1 MKPQPTKPAASQRLL
16 SLDALRGFDMLFI
29 MGFAGLVAALCKLW
43 PGEFSDWTAAQM
55 GHADWNGFFHHD
67 TIFPLFLFIAGISF
81 PFSLAKQREKG
92 MSERSIYLKVIR
104 RGLTLVVLGF
114 VYSGLFKLDFATL
127 RLPSVLGRIGLA
139 WMFAAL
145 LFVNF
150 NVRSR
155 AVIAAA
161 ILLGYGLLLQFAAAP
176 DAGGAGPLTLEGN
189 IVGYVDRIVMPTH
202 LLGGRGFDPEGL
214 LSTLPA
220 IVTAMLGMFT
230 GEFVRRS
237 EERTSGS
244 RKALWMAAGA
254 VVLLVLALCLDP
266 LQPINKKLWTPA
278 FVFAAGSLL
287 AGHVRSVLLYNRCAA
302 VAAVELF
309 LQGHRRQFDH
319 DLHGPADR
327 PRELHLGVFSS
338 AGWLRNSRPRRPPW
352 SSRRD
357 TSPSAGCCYGSSTG
371 KRYTSKSDRPP
382 TTGRRIRKVRLF
394 SCPETE
400 YDQLSKIIYR
410 ISIKIICFSK
420 FVSYVCGVENRKR
433 HPMEIEKV
441 IRILTIFLVVA
452 AFAVKVATHLMFP
465 QSPHGFDL
473 PIVIVLVLCLTN
485 IWRKTDKQEE
495 NSNK

>member
-1 MKPQPTKPAASQRLL
+1 MKPQPTQPAASQRLL

-29 MGFAGLVAALCKLW
+29 MGFAGLVTALCKLC
-43 PGEFSDWTAAQM
+43 PGEFSDWMTAQM

-104 RGLTLVVLGF
+104 RGLTLVALGF

-150 NVRSR
+150 NVRTR

-161 ILLGYGLLLQFAAAP
+161 ILLGYGLLLQFVAAP

-189 IVGYVDRIVMPTH
+189 IVGYVDRIVMPSH

-237 EERTSGS
+237 DIRGG
-244 RKALWMAAGA
+244 RKTLWMAAAAAALLAAGLA
-254 VVLLVLALCLDP
+254 FSGVLPV
-266 LQPINKKLWTPA
+266 NKKLWSST
-278 FVFAAGSLL
+278 FVCVVGAYSLGMFALFYYLIDVRGWRRWTLFFRVVGLNSITIYL
-287 AGHVRSVLLYNRCAA
+287 AQRIVGFGRISDFFLGGIASKCPEA
-302 VAAVELF
+302 VAAVI
-309 LQGHRRQFDH
+309 
-319 DLHGPADR
+319 
-327 PRELHLGVFSS
+327 SS
-338 AGWLRNSRPRRPPW
+338 AGYVAVCWLFL
-352 SSRRD
+352 
-357 TSPSAGCCYGSSTG
+357 YFL
-371 KRYTSKSDRPP
+371 Y
-382 TTGRRIRKVRLF
+382 RKNVFL
-394 SCPETE
+394 
-400 YDQLSKIIYR
+400 
-410 ISIKIICFSK
+410 
-420 FVSYVCGVENRKR
+420 
-433 HPMEIEKV
+433 KV
-441 IRILTIFLVVA
+441 
-452 AFAVKVATHLMFP
+452 
-465 QSPHGFDL
+465 
-473 PIVIVLVLCLTN
+473 
-485 IWRKTDKQEE
+485 
-495 NSNK
+495 

>member
-1 MKPQPTKPAASQRLL
+1 MKPQPTQPAASQRLL

-29 MGFAGLVAALCKLW
+29 MGFAGLVTALCKLC
-43 PGEFSDWTAAQM
+43 PGEFSDWMTAQM

-81 PFSLAKQREKG
+81 PFSLVKQREKG

-104 RGLTLVVLGF
+104 RGLTLVALGF

-150 NVRSR
+150 NVRTR

-161 ILLGYGLLLQFAAAP
+161 ILLGYGLLLQFVAAP

-189 IVGYVDRIVMPTH
+189 IVGYVDRIVMPSH

-244 RKALWMAAGA
+244 RKTLWMAAGA
-254 VVLLVLALCLDP
+254 VALLALALCLDP

-278 FVFAAGSLL
+278 FVFAAYSLG
-287 AGHVRSVLLYNRCAA
+287 ACSRCSIYNKC
-302 VAAVELF
+302 VPMAAVEPF

-327 PRELHLGVFSS
+327 PRELHLGVLLRR
-338 AGWLRNSRPRRPPW
+338 AGFETLARGGRRGPLGGVRRRLLAAAVVPRPEKDIPQDLTVPPM
-352 SSRRD
+352 
-357 TSPSAGCCYGSSTG
+357 
-371 KRYTSKSDRPP
+371 
-382 TTGRRIRKVRLF
+382 TGRRIRKVRLF
-394 SCPETE
+394 SCHGNRKRPTIEN
-400 YDQLSKIIYR
+400 YLSNFNKYYLFF
-410 ISIKIICFSK
+410 KNCF
-420 FVSYVCGVENRKR
+420 VCLQCRKQKR

-441 IRILTIFLVVA
+441 IRILTVFLVVA

-465 QSPHGFDL
+465 QSPHGFNL
-473 PIVIVLVLCLTN
+473 PIAIVLLLCLTN
-485 IWRKTDKQEE
+485 IWRKTGKQEE
-495 NSNK
+495 NSNE

>member
-1 MKPQPTKPAASQRLL
+1 MKPQPTQPAASQRLL

-29 MGFAGLVAALCKLW
+29 MGFAGLVTALCKLC
-43 PGEFSDWTAAQM
+43 PGEFSDWMTAQM

-104 RGLTLVVLGF
+104 RGLTLVALGF

-150 NVRSR
+150 NVRTR

-161 ILLGYGLLLQFAAAP
+161 ILLGYGLLLQFVAAP

-189 IVGYVDRIVMPTH
+189 IVGYVDRIVMPSH

-244 RKALWMAAGA
+244 RKTLWMAAGA
-254 VVLLVLALCLDP
+254 VALLALALCLDP

-278 FVFAAGSLL
+278 FVFAAGAYSLGMF
-287 AGHVRSVLLYNRCAA
+287 ALLYNRCVPMAA
-302 VAAVELF
+302 VDLF

-327 PRELHLGVFSS
+327 PRELHLGVLLRR
-338 AGWLRNSRPRRPPW
+338 AGFETLAR
-352 SSRRD
+352 
-357 TSPSAGCCYGSSTG
+357 G
-371 KRYTSKSDRPP
+371 
-382 TTGRRIRKVRLF
+382 GRRGSLGGVRRRLLAAAVVPR
-394 SCPETE
+394 PEK
-400 YDQLSKIIYR
+400 DIPQD
-410 ISIKIICFSK
+410 
-420 FVSYVCGVENRKR
+420 
-433 HPMEIEKV
+433 
-441 IRILTIFLVVA
+441 LTVP
-452 AFAVKVATHLMFP
+452 P
-465 QSPHGFDL
+465 Q
-473 PIVIVLVLCLTN
+473 
-485 IWRKTDKQEE
+485 
-495 NSNK
+495 

>member
-1 MKPQPTKPAASQRLL
+1 MKPQPTQPAASQRLL

-29 MGFAGLVAALCKLW
+29 MGFAGLVTALCKLC
-43 PGEFSDWTAAQM
+43 PGEFSDWMTAQM

-104 RGLTLVVLGF
+104 RGLTLVALGF

-150 NVRSR
+150 NVRTR

-161 ILLGYGLLLQFAAAP
+161 ILLGYGLLLQFVAAP

-189 IVGYVDRIVMPTH
+189 IVGYVDRIVMPSH

-244 RKALWMAAGA
+244 RKTLWMAARGG
-254 VVLLVLALCLDP
+254 C
-266 LQPINKKLWTPA
+266 
-278 FVFAAGSLL
+278 AAGAGALPRPVAADQQETLDSGLRIRRRSLL
-287 AGHVRSVLLYNRCAA
+287 AGHVRAVLLYNRCVPMAA
-302 VAAVELF
+302 VDLF

-327 PRELHLGVFSS
+327 PRELHLGVLLRR
-338 AGWLRNSRPRRPPW
+338 AGFETLAR
-352 SSRRD
+352 
-357 TSPSAGCCYGSSTG
+357 G
-371 KRYTSKSDRPP
+371 
-382 TTGRRIRKVRLF
+382 GRRGSLGGVRRRLLAAAVVPRPEKDIPQDLTVPPNDGKAHPKGAPFFVTRKPKTANYRKLF
-394 SCPETE
+394 
-400 YDQLSKIIYR
+400 
-410 ISIKIICFSK
+410 
-420 FVSYVCGVENRKR
+420 
-433 HPMEIEKV
+433 IE
-441 IRILTIFLVVA
+441 F
-452 AFAVKVATHLMFP
+452 
-465 QSPHGFDL
+465 Q
-473 PIVIVLVLCLTN
+473 
-485 IWRKTDKQEE
+485 
-495 NSNK
+495 

>member
-1 MKPQPTKPAASQRLL
+1 MKPQPTQPAASQRLL

-29 MGFAGLVAALCKLW
+29 MGFAGLVTALCKLC
-43 PGEFSDWTAAQM
+43 PGEFSDWMTAQM

-104 RGLTLVVLGF
+104 RGLTLVALGF

-150 NVRSR
+150 NVRTR

-161 ILLGYGLLLQFAAAP
+161 ILLGYGLLLQFVAAP
-176 DAGGAGPLTLEGN
+176 DGGGAGPLTLEGN
-189 IVGYVDRIVMPTH
+189 IVGYVDRIVMPSH

-244 RKALWMAAGA
+244 RKTLWMAAGA
-254 VVLLVLALCLDP
+254 VALLALALCLDP

-278 FVFAAGSLL
+278 FVFAAGAYSLGMFALFYYIIDVCQWRRWSYFFKVIGVNSITIYMVQRIVRVSYTSEFFFGGLASKLARGGRRGSLGGVRRRLL
-287 AGHVRSVLLYNRCAA
+287 AAA
-302 VAAVELF
+302 VVPRPEKDIP
-309 LQGHRRQFDH
+309 Q
-319 DLHGPADR
+319 DLT
-327 PRELHLGVFSS
+327 V
-338 AGWLRNSRPRRPPW
+338 PPM
-352 SSRRD
+352 
-357 TSPSAGCCYGSSTG
+357 
-371 KRYTSKSDRPP
+371 
-382 TTGRRIRKVRLF
+382 TGRRIRKVRLF
-394 SCPETE
+394 SCHGNRKRPTIEN
-400 YDQLSKIIYR
+400 YLSNFNKYYLFF
-410 ISIKIICFSK
+410 KNCF
-420 FVSYVCGVENRKR
+420 VCLQCRKQKR

-441 IRILTIFLVVA
+441 IRILTVFLVVA

-465 QSPHGFDL
+465 QSPHGFNL
-473 PIVIVLVLCLTN
+473 PIAIGLLLCLTN
-485 IWRKTDKQEE
+485 IWRKTGKQEE
-495 NSNK
+495 NSNE

>member
-1 MKPQPTKPAASQRLL
+1 MKPQPTQPAASQRLL
-16 SLDALRGFDMLFI
+16 SLHALRGSDMLFI
-29 MGFAGLVAALCKLW
+29 MGFAGQVTALCKLC
-43 PGEFSDWTAAQM
+43 PGEFSDWMTAQM

-104 RGLTLVVLGF
+104 RGLTLVALGF

-150 NVRSR
+150 NVRTR

-161 ILLGYGLLLQFAAAP
+161 ILLGYGLLLQFVAAP

-189 IVGYVDRIVMPTH
+189 IVGYVDRIVMPSH

-244 RKALWMAAGA
+244 RKTLWMAAGA
-254 VVLLVLALCLDP
+254 VALLALALCLDP

-278 FVFAAGSLL
+278 FVFAAGAYSLGMFAL
-287 AGHVRSVLLYNRCAA
+287 FYYIIDAVPMAA
-302 VAAVELF
+302 VDLF

-327 PRELHLGVFSS
+327 PRELHLGVLLRR
-338 AGWLRNSRPRRPPW
+338 AGFETLAR
-352 SSRRD
+352 
-357 TSPSAGCCYGSSTG
+357 G
-371 KRYTSKSDRPP
+371 
-382 TTGRRIRKVRLF
+382 GRRGSLGGVRRRLLAAAVVPRPEKDIPQDLTVPPNDGKAHPKGAPFFVTRKPKTANYRKLF
-394 SCPETE
+394 
-400 YDQLSKIIYR
+400 
-410 ISIKIICFSK
+410 
-420 FVSYVCGVENRKR
+420 
-433 HPMEIEKV
+433 IE
-441 IRILTIFLVVA
+441 F
-452 AFAVKVATHLMFP
+452 
-465 QSPHGFDL
+465 Q
-473 PIVIVLVLCLTN
+473 
-485 IWRKTDKQEE
+485 
-495 NSNK
+495 

>member
-1 MKPQPTKPAASQRLL
+1 MKPQPTQPAASQRLL

-29 MGFAGLVAALCKLW
+29 MGFAGLVTALCKLC
-43 PGEFSDWTAAQM
+43 PGEFSDWMTAQM

-104 RGLTLVVLGF
+104 RGLTLVALGF

-150 NVRSR
+150 NVRTR

-161 ILLGYGLLLQFAAAP
+161 ILLGYGLLLQFVAAP

-189 IVGYVDRIVMPTH
+189 IVGYVDRIVMPSH

-244 RKALWMAAGA
+244 RKTLWMAAGA
-254 VVLLVLALCLDP
+254 VALLALALCLDP

-278 FVFAAGSLL
+278 FVFAAGAYSLGMFAL
-287 AGHVRSVLLYNRCAA
+287 FYYIIDVCQWRRWSYFFKVIGVNSITIYMVQRIVRVSYTS
-302 VAAVELF
+302 EF
-309 LQGHRRQFDH
+309 F
-319 DLHGPADR
+319 
-327 PRELHLGVFSS
+327 
-338 AGWLRNSRPRRPPW
+338 SRPRRPPW
-352 SSRRD
+352 SSRRG
-357 TSPSAGCCYGSSTG
+357 TSPSAGCCCGSSTG

-382 TTGRRIRKVRLF
+382 MRGRRIRKVRLF
-394 SCPETE
+394 SCHGNRIRPTIEN
-400 YDQLSKIIYR
+400 YLSKNNKYYLFF
-410 ISIKIICFSK
+410 KNCF
-420 FVSYVCGVENRKR
+420 VCLQCRKQKR

-441 IRILTIFLVVA
+441 IRILTVFLVVA

-465 QSPHGFDL
+465 QSPHGFNL
-473 PIVIVLVLCLTN
+473 PIAIGLILCLTN
-485 IWRKTDKQEE
+485 IWRKTGKQEE
-495 NSNK
+495 NSNE